1 MKIYTKTG
9 DEGTTSL
16 FGGRR
21 VSKAHARIEAYGL
34 ADHLNAQLGVV
45 CLHVQPRDESG
56 DLRDR
61 LQRVQAELFN
71 LGADLATP
79 LDVQNE
85 RIVRLAAGEA
95 EQLEREID
103 EMEATLSP
111 LTTFILP
118 GGTPAAAHLHVARTT
133 CRQVERAVVLLAD
146 QEPIN
151 QHVATY
157 LNRLS
162 DWLFVLARVAN
173 ERAGVADVAWVS
185 PRAQSANGQAS

>member
-9 DEGTTSL
+9 DEGKTSL

-45 CLHVQPRDESG
+45 CLHLSSG
-56 DLRDR
+56 ALLERT
-61 LQRVQAELFN
+61 QRVQAELFN

-79 LDVQNE
+79 LDVQNDH
-85 RIVRLAAGEA
+85 IVRLGAREA

-103 EMEATLSP
+103 EMEETLSP

-118 GGTPAAAHLHVARTT
+118 GGTPASAHLHVARTT
-133 CRQVERAVVLLAD
+133 CRQVERAVVALAD
-146 QEPIN
+146 REPIN

-173 ERAGVADVAWVS
+173 ARAGVADVPWIS
-185 PRAQSANGQAS
+185 PRAQSTNARAA

>member
-9 DEGTTSL
+9 DEGKTSL

-21 VSKAHARIEAYGL
+21 VSKAHERIEAYGL

-45 CLHVQPRDESG
+45 CLHVQPG
-56 DLRDR
+56 DLLER

-79 LDVQNE
+79 LDVENDY
-85 RIVRLAAGEA
+85 IVRLEA
-95 EQLEREID
+95 REVEQLEQEID
-103 EMEATLSP
+103 EMEESLSP

-118 GGTPAAAHLHVARTT
+118 GGTPAAAHLHMARTT
-133 CRQVERAVVLLAD
+133 CRQVERAVVVLAD
-146 QEPIN
+146 MEPIN
-151 QHVATY
+151 QQVATY

-173 ERAGVADVAWVS
+173 ARAEVADVPWVS
-185 PRAQSANGQAS
+185 PRAQSTNGRDA

>member
-9 DEGTTSL
+9 DEGKTSL

-45 CLHVQPRDESG
+45 CLHVPPG
-56 DLRDR
+56 DLLDR

-79 LDVQNE
+79 LDVQNDY
-85 RIVRLAAGEA
+85 IVRLEA
-95 EQLEREID
+95 HGVEQLEREID
-103 EMEATLSP
+103 EMEESLSP
-111 LTTFILP
+111 LVTFILP

-133 CRQVERAVVLLAD
+133 CRQVERAVVALAD
-146 QEPIN
+146 MEPIN
-151 QHVATY
+151 QQVATY

-162 DWLFVLARVAN
+162 DWLFVLARIAN
-173 ERAGVADVAWVS
+173 ARAGVADVPWIS
-185 PRAQSANGQAS
+185 PRAQPANGRAV